1 MSSMIKVHYCKTC
14 DVEAKNP
21 RFYRHLCGNPY
32 TVIER
37 EKERITGKFVV
48 VDWFSSRSSAG
59 LVVEDKDQG
68 IRKSI
73 YMSDLF
79 KYLDGTDL
87 GEITFEE
94 TKKGTA
100 YSWKV
105 VE

>member
-1 MSSMIKVHYCKTC
+1 MAGKIKVHYCKHC
-14 DVEAKNP
+14 DEEVKDP
-21 RFYRHLCGNPY
+21 YWLRHKCGNNLV
-32 TVIER
+32 VIER
-37 EKERITGKFVV
+37 EKKRITGNFVV
-48 VDWFSSRSSAG
+48 VDWFSTRSSAG
-59 LVVEDKDQG
+59 LTVEDKEQG
-68 IRKSI
+68 IRQSI

-79 KYLDGTDL
+79 KYLNGTNL